1 MWTGRVGGSPCS
13 QPPPPKQL
21 SIPTHPLLS
30 GPLDG
35 AWFTE
40 TRAGHERALS
50 VKQDRVF
57 WWPLSCAEGC
67 RVGDVE
73 FCGGHHSFLN
83 NNKKKTSWLWDEH
96 QVVILTW
103 DGHGPCLMPWAI
115 EERDLEWTN
124 PSDSWWLAELYCV
137 SLANT
142 CSLGLA
148 SYFSQIPSHRASLSL
163 ACKKMFPCP
172 HAVYEADNIKPAV
185 LFLGFSELE
194 ANHALLP
201 LPTSGGVC
209 AKIMWYFKSK
219 TCIKLPEQPYF
230 STWACPPRQVALVI
244 KIYLICIGA
253 TLSVKAEG
261 ICR

>member
-50 VKQDRVF
+50 VKRDRVF

-172 HAVYEADNIKPAV
+172 HAFYEADNIKPAV
-185 LFLGFSELE
+185 LFLGFSELQRPTMLCCPCQP
-194 ANHALLP
+194 AAGFVPRLCDILKARHALNSQNSP
-201 LPTSGGVC
+201 
-209 AKIMWYFKSK
+209 IFQ
-219 TCIKLPEQPYF
+219 PEP
-230 STWACPPRQVALVI
+230 VHLVRWHWWLRFI
-244 KIYLICIGA
+244 
-253 TLSVKAEG
+253 
-261 ICR
+261 